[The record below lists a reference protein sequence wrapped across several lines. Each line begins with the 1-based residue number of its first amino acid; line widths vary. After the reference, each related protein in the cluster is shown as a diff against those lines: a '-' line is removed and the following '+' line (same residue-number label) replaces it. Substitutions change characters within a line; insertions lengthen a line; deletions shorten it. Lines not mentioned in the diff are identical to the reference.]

1 MARQQITAG
10 SAPLVWSAVS
20 DAFDKINANFSELYT
35 TVGGGEPFDFTQ
47 MTTSLIPNT
56 NTEYDLG
63 SGSKRWKT
71 GYFSRFGISIGG
83 ATINS
88 EDGLTLNL
96 PSGTKVDGELIRNP
110 DESSFK
116 TFAVT
121 GQDDVVANNFSGTV
135 TLATSSGISIT
146 TDADTDTIT
155 FANNGVTQAVAGTGL
170 SVSSPSGSVTFT
182 NTGVTSL
189 SAGSGITVSAAT
201 GGITVSNSGVL
212 SVVTDAGS
220 GIGLDTSVPGVV
232 RISNTLPSTLINAFR
247 LIAVSGEVNVT
258 AQNSAD
264 TLTLIKGTG
273 IDIETTLNKEITF
286 TNTGVTQLVTS
297 GQGLNVNASTGS
309 VTISFDNRI
318 DIVGSVFAD
327 NSTMLV
333 DGTEGVLR
341 GEHIGTLTGTVTG
354 NVIGNVTGNV
364 TGTVFGTLEG
374 YHLGDQ
380 TGSVFGDDSTKLV
393 DAVESKIVGP
403 VDTVSISTGKV
414 KETFEGK
421 SSATGTVV
429 HNCSS
434 TQIFFHTSIAA
445 NFTANLT
452 NLDLESSKVTAVK
465 LILNQGGTAYIPTAV
480 QIGGVS
486 QTIQWQGSTPPSG
499 NNNKT
504 DIVVFT
510 IVNDGGVYYV
520 YGQLT
525 TFGT

>member
-20 DAFDKINANFSELYT
+20 DAFDKINANFSELYI

-47 MTTSLIPNT
+47 ITTSLIPAA
-56 NTEYDLG
+56 NTEYDIG

-71 GYFSRFGISIGG
+71 GYFSTFGISIGG
-83 ATINS
+83 AIINS

-116 TFAVT
+116 TFAVV
-121 GQDDVVANNFSGTV
+121 GQDDVVANNFTGIV
-135 TLATSSGISIT
+135 TLANGGGISIT
-146 TDADTDTIT
+146 TNGATDTIT
-155 FANNGVTQAVAGTGL
+155 ITNSGVTAATAGTGL
-170 SVSSPSGSVTFT
+170 SISAGTGAVTFT
-182 NTGVTSL
+182 NTGVTSVT
-189 SAGSGITVSAAT
+189 AGSGITVSAAT

-212 SVVTDAGS
+212 SVVTDSGS
-220 GIGLDTSVPGVV
+220 GIGLDTSVPGIV

-247 LIAVSGEVNVT
+247 LIAVSGEVNVS

-286 TNTGVTQLVTS
+286 TNIGVTALATS
-297 GQGLNVNASTGS
+297 GQGLSVNASTGS
-309 VTISFDNRI
+309 ITINFDNRI

-333 DGTEGVLR
+333 DGTQGVLR

-354 NVIGNVTGNV
+354 SVIGNVTGDV

-380 TGSVFGDDSTKLV
+380 TGSVFGDDSTKLI

-403 VDTVSISTGKV
+403 VDTVSVSTGKIE
-414 KETFEGK
+414 ETFEGK
-421 SSATGTVV
+421 SSATGTVI
-429 HNCSS
+429 HNCSA
-434 TQIFFHTSIAA
+434 TQIFFHTSIGSD
-445 NFTANLT
+445 FTANFT
-452 NLDLESSKVTAVK
+452 NLDLESGKITSVT

-480 QIGGVS
+480 QIGGIAQV
-486 QTIQWQGSTPPSG
+486 ILWQGSAPPIG

-504 DIVVFT
+504 DIVEFS
-510 IVNDGGVYYV
+510 IVNDVGVYYV

-525 TFGT
+525 TFGI